1 MLNYPLYGSK
11 SIDMMCLLCLSLSRW
26 MTVLYSRKQA
36 TLKQQPQEKERE
48 KRGGEEKDEEKEKL
62 VDGEEDSRSKSF
74 STLLYED
81 KVYAHTPAI
90 VLKSYHE
97 VTVVCTSKSYT
108 NLSKRASLEIYAV
121 LFCYSI
127 RKE

>member
-1 MLNYPLYGSK
+1 
-11 SIDMMCLLCLSLSRW
+11 

-36 TLKQQPQEKERE
+36 TLKQQQQERERE
-48 KRGGEEKDEEKEKL
+48 KRGGEEEKEKL

-81 KVYAHTPAI
+81 KVHTRHPAV
-90 VLKSYHE
+90 VLKSYHDSE

-121 LFCYSI
+121 SI
-127 RKE
+127 MQ

>member
-1 MLNYPLYGSK
+1 
-11 SIDMMCLLCLSLSRW
+11 

-36 TLKQQPQEKERE
+36 TLKQQERERE

-81 KVYAHTPAI
+81 KVCAYAPAV
-90 VLKSYHE
+90 VLKSYHDSE

-108 NLSKRASLEIYAV
+108 NL
-121 LFCYSI
+121 
-127 RKE
+127 

>member
-1 MLNYPLYGSK
+1 
-11 SIDMMCLLCLSLSRW
+11 

-36 TLKQQPQEKERE
+36 TLKQQQQERERE
-48 KRGGEEKDEEKEKL
+48 KRGAEEKDEEKEKL

-81 KVYAHTPAI
+81 KVHTHTTQQLS
-90 VLKSYHE
+90 LKFFHDLE
-97 VTVVCTSKSYT
+97 VTVVCMSKSYT

-121 LFCYSI
+121 SI
-127 RKE
+127 MQ

>member
-1 MLNYPLYGSK
+1 
-11 SIDMMCLLCLSLSRW
+11 

-36 TLKQQPQEKERE
+36 TLKQQERERE

-81 KVYAHTPAI
+81 KVYIYT
-90 VLKSYHE
+90 
-97 VTVVCTSKSYT
+97 CTSYCLENLRGFRSDSSMHVKKLYKSVKT
-108 NLSKRASLEIYAV
+108 
-121 LFCYSI
+121 
-127 RKE
+127 